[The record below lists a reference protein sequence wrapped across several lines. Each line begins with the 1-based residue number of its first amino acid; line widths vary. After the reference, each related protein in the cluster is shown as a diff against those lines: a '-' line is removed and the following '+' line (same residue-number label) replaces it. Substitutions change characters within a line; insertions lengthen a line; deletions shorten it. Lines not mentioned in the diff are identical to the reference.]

1 MWAFGAGGGG
11 GSKQQ
16 TGLQFVSLP
25 ACNDK
30 VLISMGPL
38 SLATLPAGSGA
49 PSVVLTPPP
58 LQQTPS
64 LHCISIMG
72 QMLCKP

>member
-58 LQQTPS
+58 FTTNTQPT
-64 LHCISIMG
+64 LHFYHG
-72 QMLCKP
+72 ADAV